1 MNPLFQVVTSK
12 IIALD
17 ANIEQ
22 VNIIDHYTVNQAE
35 VFITSTG
42 EYLIKE
48 PHLEQ
53 NEFQIYEKIMDHLMN
68 SLPFLDK
75 LETEEERI
83 HHLEK
88 YIWQDAQEKGIVNQV
103 SKFYDRLKY
112 YIVRE
117 VLGYGVFDVL
127 MNDDDI
133 EEILIERHDTDVGV
147 IHRKHS
153 EMYILDTNIVIGKSS
168 LMDSY
173 TQRLVQKTGKSV
185 TVAKPIMDGTTR
197 TKHRIMVVYGKEVSG
212 NGSTVSIRKFPSKP
226 YTITHLLQFGTIS
239 RLMAAYVWMLIDAKA
254 FGLIVGETGSGKTT
268 LINSLMTMANPRWR
282 IITIEETPEL
292 QIPQKRTVSLHT
304 RSSPLVRSDN
314 DIGIME
320 LIKATL
326 RMRPDFVI
334 VGEVRGKEANE
345 MFQSAA
351 TGHGGLCLPA
361 DEPIL
366 AILDDQV
373 RYIKIKELVEAVQTG
388 KPSSVISFDQITNSV
403 NFFPVTNA
411 FVKKG
416 SNEFLEIRLNH
427 GKIIRVHCDHPLLVL
442 KDDKLK
448 TILSRDAKIG
458 DLIPVPQKLPLRE
471 TQKQLNLI
479 KLMKNLTAY
488 DRLYI
493 SGANDRLIETLNK
506 KVEPQLI
513 WEWKKYRNNRNKKTM
528 GISIKYFDMAS
539 ASPDNSMTITCGQ
552 KGRDHIPAVLP
563 LDYNL
568 GYVLGWYIADGT
580 ISRSSRVVFYPG
592 YEENEA
598 RKIFHALNRLG
609 IKCII
614 NHRRINENI
623 LWYVIVNS
631 TIFAHM
637 ISLLGCG
644 KDAYTKRV
652 PDIAFNASQE
662 FR

>member
-1 MNPLFQVVTSK
+1 MTSK

-22 VNIIDHYTVNQAE
+22 AQIIDHYTVNQAE

-153 EMYILDTNIVIGKSS
+153 EMHILDTNIVIGKSS

-197 TKHRIMVVYGKEVSG
+197 TKHRIMVIYGKEVSG

-239 RLMAAYVWMLIDAKA
+239 KLMAAYVWMLIDAKA
-254 FGLIVGETGSGKTT
+254 FGILVGETGSGKTT

-292 QIPQKRTVSLHT
+292 QMPQKRTVSLHT
-304 RSSPLVRSDN
+304 RSSSLVKSDN

-351 TGHGGLCLPA
+351 TGHGGLSSVHGSDIKSALTRLA
-361 DEPIL
+361 AEPINIKL
-366 AILDDQV
+366 SQQMLLWFAIHSTTLKGMDGKTM
-373 RYIKIKELVEAVQTG
+373 RRIKTLTEINPTDTGIETTDLFSFDRKNNDFGLNDIDELV
-388 KPSSVISFDQITNSV
+388 
-403 NFFPVTNA
+403 
-411 FVKKG
+411 KK
-416 SNEFLEIRLNH
+416 SKR
-427 GKIIRVHCDHPLLVL
+427 
-442 KDDKLK
+442 
-448 TILSRDAKIG
+448 
-458 DLIPVPQKLPLRE
+458 
-471 TQKQLNLI
+471 
-479 KLMKNLTAY
+479 
-488 DRLYI
+488 
-493 SGANDRLIETLNK
+493 
-506 KVEPQLI
+506 
-513 WEWKKYRNNRNKKTM
+513 
-528 GISIKYFDMAS
+528 
-539 ASPDNSMTITCGQ
+539 
-552 KGRDHIPAVLP
+552 
-563 LDYNL
+563 L
-568 GYVLGWYIADGT
+568 GYVAELFGIDPVSDMEKRITLLDTCIEKKAYEVSDVFNIL
-580 ISRSSRVVFYPG
+580 RQYYNFYPTA
-592 YEENEA
+592 N
-598 RKIFHALNRLG
+598 N
-609 IKCII
+609 
-614 NHRRINENI
+614 
-623 LWYVIVNS
+623 
-631 TIFAHM
+631 
-637 ISLLGCG
+637 
-644 KDAYTKRV
+644 
-652 PDIAFNASQE
+652 
-662 FR
+662 